1 VSAARTRLYQGS
13 RWTFAEVTGL
23 DLPQGLA
30 EIWGE
35 TEYQEAH
42 KAAPSGRPQRGP
54 AGLAK
59 AQALGD
65 APEELHKT
73 QLTELLRR
81 VAAAVEPII
90 RRQPAPVILAAEP
103 KIQGHFREL
112 AKWKELL
119 PEGLAE
125 NPDAFDKDELRRR
138 AYGLIEPKAGEAR
151 MAAVDRLNALLP
163 TGKATA
169 QTEEIVK
176 AARYGRVDRLF
187 LCDGQPLWGFFD
199 ERDDRVVA
207 HREPA
212 DGDDDLLDYAALMT
226 LRQGGNVTLVE
237 RTQLPPT
244 GPAAAILRY

>member
-1 VSAARTRLYQGS
+1 MLLRSDLDELLAFDKTPAVSVYLPTHSAGREVRQDAIRLRNLLSDAAKRLAAAGRRAPEVDALLRPARRLVDDEEFWRYQGQGLAVFVGPGFDRVHKLPIAVPEELAIANHFCIKPLLPLIDPAGSFCVLALSAGRTRLYQGS

-81 VAAAVEPII
+81 VAAAVEPI
-90 RRQPAPVILAAEP
+90 
-103 KIQGHFREL
+103 
-112 AKWKELL
+112 
-119 PEGLAE
+119 
-125 NPDAFDKDELRRR
+125 
-138 AYGLIEPKAGEAR
+138 
-151 MAAVDRLNALLP
+151 
-163 TGKATA
+163 
-169 QTEEIVK
+169 
-176 AARYGRVDRLF
+176 
-187 LCDGQPLWGFFD
+187 
-199 ERDDRVVA
+199 
-207 HREPA
+207 
-212 DGDDDLLDYAALMT
+212 
-226 LRQGGNVTLVE
+226 
-237 RTQLPPT
+237 
-244 GPAAAILRY
+244 